1 MSIDAMSD
9 FTGFDSVDED
19 LFREELEAAAP
30 HLLDQFDS
38 IRRKHEHQLEEAG
51 CQYNEIKAD
60 LDDLANEQAIIISN
74 LSQSQER
81 LGDTSVSESSDSIRR
96 KYEQQLEEAGRQ
108 YDELK
113 ADLDDLANEKAIIIS
128 NLSQSQ
134 GDFGDASVSGSS
146 DRTRSTDSNSVSSPA
161 DQQPQATTQAKT
173 RVALSTSTD
182 SNPASPKT
190 NQLPQATTQA
200 KKRVA
205 LSTST
210 TSSPASPQFD
220 QPPQATTQAKTRV
233 ALSTSTDSNP
243 ASPQFNQPPQATT
256 QAKTRT
262 ALSTSTDSN
271 PVSPQYKQ
279 RPQATTQ
286 AKKRVALSTSSDSNP
301 SSPPPSQHPQATTR
315 AKKRVALSTSS
326 DSNPSSPPAVQQPQA
341 TTQAK
346 TRVALST
353 SSDSNPSSPP
363 AGQQPQATTQAKT
376 RVALS
381 TSTDSSPS
389 SLPGSPPPFKQQTE
403 TSTHT
408 KSSALLSTLTETST
422 DGSATSSAGARK
434 VSSSQ
439 AVLTMQIQIRLIPV
453 IKLLTAAVTTPSTR
467 ARALEQAHAAFQ
479 YAKDRNASPPLLARC
494 SFYIAHATYDSKDS
508 RTTQEAVTWFQRA
521 VEADEADYPE
531 GQWAQQ
537 WLNRYESI
545 NLDSRPS
552 TGSSWLANISNNM
565 WNAVFRSNGT
575 SEDPGPQ
582 PALKPRPGLLWRLY
596 SNENTRPA
604 KAGFGRVPSFTTWN
618 SGEIAPQ
625 AGEGSSQAGE
635 TPLQAGETPSP
646 SSVKEASPIA
656 PTSAKEAGPTAPSS
670 AKEISPTILSYAKYP
685 SPTFF
690 GYAKEPSPGTPSNA
704 TRSGTQDFYGLK
716 WSPGHPFG
724 KGKVLHGRDFELVFS
739 PDMISP
745 IQAIPEEEHEHGEGE
760 QLQGEGEQLQGEGEQ
775 LQREEEQPQHIPANV
790 HGGLTDAPR
799 REPSFRTKRMWGRPE
814 GSPSW
819 QTILENLDFYVPPEH
834 GRGKLRIMNQ
844 WVDYPSKS
852 SPDSLDFHLQPVE
865 HLRVVNRTS
874 TPSTSGPSSPRT
886 LQSSISAISS
896 APSSIPPP
904 LPSPP
909 STNRQHSR
917 SQSVSVPNTH
927 VPTSPLSTAPVKT
940 YAASEGGSSSEIL
953 SARNK
958 KRGSFSHAIIRATGL
973 DVPRAKDEA
982 ARMEEGE
989 SPTFGPRKEEV
1000 ITGLYRRW
1008 KGGEGSG
1015 DGGGDEAMERVRVG
1029 WTEEVAEE

>member
-1 MSIDAMSD
+1 MQDNKMSIDAMSD

-74 LSQSQER
+74 LSQSQGDF
-81 LGDTSVSESSDSIRR
+81 GDTSVSESSDSIRR

-113 ADLDDLANEKAIIIS
+113 ADLDDLANEQAIIIS

-182 SNPASPKT
+182 SNPASPK
-190 NQLPQATTQA
+190 
-200 KKRVA
+200 
-205 LSTST
+205 
-210 TSSPASPQFD
+210 
-220 QPPQATTQAKTRV
+220 
-233 ALSTSTDSNP
+233 
-243 ASPQFNQPPQATT
+243 FNQPPQATT

-353 SSDSNPSSPP
+353 S
-363 AGQQPQATTQAKT
+363 
-376 RVALS
+376 
-381 TSTDSSPS
+381 TDSSPS

-408 KSSALLSTLTETST
+408 KSSAPLSTLTETST

-635 TPLQAGETPSP
+635 NPLQAGETPSP

-690 GYAKEPSPGTPSNA
+690 GYAKEPSPGTPSSA

-760 QLQGEGEQLQGEGEQ
+760 QLQREGEQ

-834 GRGKLRIMNQ
+834 RRGKLRIMNQ

-904 LPSPP
+904 LPSPQ

-940 YAASEGGSSSEIL
+940 YAASEGGSSSEVL

-1000 ITGLYRRW
+1000 ITGLYGRW

-1029 WTEEVAEE
+1029 LTEEVAEE